1 MMKDKVLSAIHKR
14 KHTLL
19 SRMRV
24 KPPEPIENILSQI
37 REMETSQFEFVEG
50 YAGGLKAVRVENG

>member
-1 MMKDKVLSAIHKR
+1 MMKGKVLSTIHKR

-24 KPPEPIENILSQI
+24 KPPEPIESILKEI
-37 REMETSQFEFVEG
+37 RKVETGQSEWVLG
-50 YAGGLKAVRVENG
+50 YAGAWRYQLK